1 MKEGKGGRQ
10 SRRGSDK
17 DELIRKGRGL
27 GWEGI
32 RKKGKE
38 EKVKHIKKSQRD
50 REIDKQTKIQTNQEN
65 KNKRKN
71 ERIGK
76 ENW

>member
-1 MKEGKGGRQ
+1 M
-10 SRRGSDK
+10 SDK
-17 DELIRKGRGL
+17 DEELIRKGRGL

-32 RKKGKE
+32 GRKGE
-38 EKVKHIKKSQRD
+38 EEEVKHIKISQRD